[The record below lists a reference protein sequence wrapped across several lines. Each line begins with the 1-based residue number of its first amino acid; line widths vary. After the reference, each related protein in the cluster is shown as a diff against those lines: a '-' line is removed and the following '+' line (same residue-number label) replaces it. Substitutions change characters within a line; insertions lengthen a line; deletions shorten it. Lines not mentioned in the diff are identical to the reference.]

1 MSIPAASLSTDQ
13 ALPSFYYGRQTKPLF
28 AVESLLSAFLPA
40 SSLFALPRSTY
51 YRFPPTQAESGLILL
66 EEGIASLCHAEN
78 NMVISTIFAPS
89 LLGLIDG
96 YGVFNGIPEKHHCS
110 LFAETDLRGRWIGHQ
125 AAVEILNA
133 QNLWQEMAHVL
144 AQRLMVLSMRSQ
156 EMMGVDSYLM
166 VRTLLTELADYPEA
180 YRRQIN
186 VLSFFFAPYQP
197 VAQPHYVDSVGAAQ
211 RWLHYGP
218 SRCAEDH
225 RPPASRPLLNP
236 RGGGA

>member
-40 SSLFALPRSTY
+40 SSPFALPRSTY

-133 QNLWQEMAHVL
+133 QNLWQGPHVL

-166 VRTLLTELADYPEA
+166 VRTLLTELADYPEE

-186 VLSFFFAPYQP
+186 ALSFI
-197 VAQPHYVDSVGAAQ
+197 Q
-211 RWLHYGP
+211 RRTNL
-218 SRCAEDH
+218 SRSRVMSILAELRKGGYITVH
-225 RPPASRPLLNP
+225 RGVLEKITRTLPAHF
-236 RGGGA
+236 

>member
-40 SSLFALPRSTY
+40 SSPFALPRSTY

-156 EMMGVDSYLM
+156 EMVGVDSYPM

-180 YRRQIN
+180 VSFIQRRTNLSRSRVMSILAELRKGGYITVHRG
-186 VLSFFFAPYQP
+186 VLEKIT
-197 VAQPHYVDSVGAAQ
+197 
-211 RWLHYGP
+211 RTL
-218 SRCAEDH
+218 
-225 RPPASRPLLNP
+225 PAHF
-236 RGGGA
+236 

>member
-40 SSLFALPRSTY
+40 SSPFALPRSTY
-51 YRFPPTQAESGLILL
+51 YRFPPIQAESGLILL

-78 NMVISTIFAPS
+78 NMVISTIFSPS

-110 LFAETDLRGRWIGHQ
+110 LFAETDLRGHWIAHQ

-144 AQRLMVLSMRSQ
+144 AQRL
-156 EMMGVDSYLM
+156 MGVDSYLM

-186 VLSFFFAPYQP
+186 VLSFI
-197 VAQPHYVDSVGAAQ
+197 Q
-211 RWLHYGP
+211 RRTNL
-218 SRCAEDH
+218 SRSRIMSILSELRKGDYITIH
-225 RPPASRPLLNP
+225 RGVLRTIAHPLPAHF
-236 RGGGA
+236 

>member
-40 SSLFALPRSTY
+40 SSPFALPRSTY

-133 QNLWQEMAHVL
+133 QNLWRRWPMFW
-144 AQRLMVLSMRSQ
+144 RS
-156 EMMGVDSYLM
+156 G
-166 VRTLLTELADYPEA
+166 
-180 YRRQIN
+180 
-186 VLSFFFAPYQP
+186 
-197 VAQPHYVDSVGAAQ
+197 
-211 RWLHYGP
+211 
-218 SRCAEDH
+218 
-225 RPPASRPLLNP
+225 
-236 RGGGA
+236 

>member
-1 MSIPAASLSTDQ
+1 MILNESLFQPDLPAASLSTDQ

-40 SSLFALPRSTY
+40 SSPFALPRSTY
-51 YRFPPTQAESGLILL
+51 YRFPPIQAESGLILL

-78 NMVISTIFAPS
+78 NMVISTIFSPS

-110 LFAETDLRGRWIGHQ
+110 LFAETDLRGHWIAHQ

-156 EMMGVDSYLM
+156 EMMGVDSYFIQR
-166 VRTLLTELADYPEA
+166 RTNLSRSRIMSILSELRKGDYITIH
-180 YRRQIN
+180 RG
-186 VLSFFFAPYQP
+186 VLRTIAHP
-197 VAQPHYVDSVGAAQ
+197 
-211 RWLHYGP
+211 L
-218 SRCAEDH
+218 
-225 RPPASRPLLNP
+225 PAHF
-236 RGGGA
+236 